1 MKVRTTTGFNSLG
14 ELLKFLQSLEPDE
27 LKQPVLVRETCDDF
41 EVKEVDRFSVLA
53 EKEVDHSVS
62 PEREYPAGTIIL
74 W

>member
-41 EVKEVDRFSVLA
+41 EVKEVD
-53 EKEVDHSVS
+53 HSVS
-62 PEREYPAGTIIL
+62 PEKEYPAGTIIL